1 MEEKV
6 KLVYESP
13 LMTIIEVREEGML
26 CVSPLTIIAYPYPTF
41 NGFKEEEEW

>member
-26 CVSPLTIIAYPYPTF
+26 CVSPLTIIAYPTF